1 MTANIVEPCTYS
13 VVVAVFNEEEVL
25 PHFYDRLTKVLN
37 SLEGESEIIFIND
50 GSSDQSPLILH
61 EMRRRDPRVKIINFA
76 RNFGHEIAV
85 IAGLDHASGQA
96 TIIMD
101 ADLQD
106 PPEVIPDLVAKW
118 REGYEVVYA
127 QRTDRAGESGF
138 KKITASWYYRLM
150 RAVTSIDL
158 PVDTGNF
165 RLIGRRAL
173 KAVSSM
179 RERHRF
185 LRGMVCW
192 VGFRQIGVGY
202 DRAPRAA
209 GETKYPLRKM
219 VKLAKDGIYSFS
231 RVPLELATYLGFFTA
246 IVAFVL
252 IIWVLVEKALSRS
265 VVAGWA
271 STMSVI
277 LFLGAIQLISLGII
291 GDYLGRIYDEV
302 RRRPLYIVDETE
314 GL

>member
-1 MTANIVEPCTYS
+1 MTANITEACTYS

-25 PHFYDRLTKVLN
+25 PHFYDRLTKVLDT
-37 SLEGESEIIFIND
+37 LAGESEIIFIND
-50 GSSDQSPLILH
+50 GSSDQTPLILH

-127 QRTDRAGESGF
+127 QRTDRAGETGF

-265 VVAGWA
+265 VVSGWA

-314 GL
+314 GI

>member
-1 MTANIVEPCTYS
+1 MAITTATCTYS

-25 PHFYDRLTKVLN
+25 PHFYDRLTRVLDTLDG
-37 SLEGESEIIFIND
+37 SSEIIFIND

-61 EMRRRDPRVKIINFA
+61 ELHRRDPRVKVIHFA

-85 IAGLDHASGQA
+85 IAGLDYASGEA

-106 PPEVIPDLVAKW
+106 PPEVIPDLAAKW
-118 REGYEVVYA
+118 REDYEVVYA
-127 QRTDRAGESGF
+127 QRAGRAGETGF
-138 KKITASWYYRLM
+138 KKITAAWYYRLM

-165 RLIGRRAL
+165 RLMGRRAL
-173 KAVSSM
+173 KAVTSM

-192 VGFRQIGVGY
+192 VGFRQVGVSY
-202 DRAPRAA
+202 ERAARAA

-231 RVPLELATYLGFFTA
+231 RVPLELASYLGFVIA
-246 IVAFVL
+246 IFAFL
-252 IIWVLVEKALSRS
+252 MLIWVFVDKMLSKS
-265 VVAGWA
+265 VVPGWA
-271 STMSVI
+271 STMSAI
-277 LFLGAIQLISLGII
+277 LFLGAVQLICLGII

-302 RRRPLYIVDETE
+302 RGRPLYIVDEVE

>member
-1 MTANIVEPCTYS
+1 MAITTATCTYS

-25 PHFYDRLTKVLN
+25 PHFYDRLTRVLDTLDG
-37 SLEGESEIIFIND
+37 SSEIIFIND

-61 EMRRRDPRVKIINFA
+61 ELHRRDPRVKVIHFA

-85 IAGLDHASGQA
+85 IAGLDYASGEA

-106 PPEVIPDLVAKW
+106 PPEVIPDLAAKW

-127 QRTDRAGESGF
+127 QRAGRAGETGF
-138 KKITASWYYRLM
+138 KKITAAWYYRLM

-165 RLIGRRAL
+165 RLMGRRAL
-173 KAVSSM
+173 KAVTSM

-192 VGFRQIGVGY
+192 VGFRQAGVSY
-202 DRAPRAA
+202 ERAARAA

-231 RVPLELATYLGFFTA
+231 RVPLELASYLGFVIAVF
-246 IVAFVL
+246 AFL
-252 IIWVLVEKALSRS
+252 MLIWVFVDKMLSHN
-265 VVAGWA
+265 VVPGWA
-271 STMSVI
+271 STMSAI
-277 LFLGAIQLISLGII
+277 LFLGAVQLICLGII

-302 RRRPLYIVDETE
+302 RGRPLYIVDEVE